1 MEYFPNLE
9 YEVVENIKDPRNY
22 KVSFDKLENFI
33 KLDRPLTIS
42 EGLKEIDHAYKNKLI
57 SDTDFQNFN
66 LESITKFFSL
76 KEKEL
81 KN

>member
-22 KVSFDKLENFI
+22 KVSFDKLEKFI

-66 LESITKFFSL
+66 LNRLLSFSL
-76 KEKEL
+76 L
-81 KN
+81 KKKN